1 VWWYLTQTVVRRG
14 ELHGGVVRLPRIRRT
29 SGTSWNF
36 DTAATATTAEL
47 HFSYPMRN
55 RKDEVKFR
63 LDG

>member
-1 VWWYLTQTVVRRG
+1 LLICGEGG
-14 ELHGGVVRLPRIRRT
+14 ELHGGVVDCPAFGELLEQAGI
-29 SGTSWNF
+29 F

-47 HFSYPMRN
+47 HFLYPLRN